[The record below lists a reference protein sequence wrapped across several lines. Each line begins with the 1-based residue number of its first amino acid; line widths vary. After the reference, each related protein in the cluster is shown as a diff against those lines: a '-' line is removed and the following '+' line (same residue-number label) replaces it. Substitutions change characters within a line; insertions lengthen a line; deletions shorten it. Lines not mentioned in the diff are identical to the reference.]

1 MAKVD
6 LVVLIQLKI
15 ALIIDLIVALGML
28 VELKIT
34 YFHHQLILLKINRQI
49 IQETREVLLQVNLW

>member
-15 ALIIDLIVALGML
+15 ALVIWIELETVLIIDPIAALGML

-34 YFHHQLILLKINRQI
+34 YFHQQVIL
-49 IQETREVLLQVNLW
+49 